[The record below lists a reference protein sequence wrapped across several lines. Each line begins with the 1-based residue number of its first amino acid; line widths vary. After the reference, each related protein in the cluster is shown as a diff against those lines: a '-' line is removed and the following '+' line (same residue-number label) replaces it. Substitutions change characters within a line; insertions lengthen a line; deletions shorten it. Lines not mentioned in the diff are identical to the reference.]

1 MIGVS
6 VAGVTSAEHG
16 ADPAEVEEVAGDEES
31 FSHFGTS
38 EQLNARDD
46 LDAGLKEDD
55 DVAYDEEELPPGL
68 PLEHDLDS
76 GEFAR
81 DEDRRGDE
89 LAEYSGEGEGP
100 WDDLSRDDG
109 AEEGREVVEGGEDV
123 EEGDAVEGG
132 EERREDFADD
142 AGAAECA
149 DAGEEDYQ
157 QAEEGRTDEDGREN
171 GGDGLG
177 AAGKGE
183 QAHEQQSEVPG
194 HEQGEREEDRDGG
207 DETAGKRKKRK
218 KSGKKKFS
226 FPPGVAAGGGPS
238 RGPVVIKPPPPPPG
252 TTGTPA
258 PPPMPRVIHP
268 KRPHHPPPPPS
279 PRSGPPPPGGL
290 QILTAPSARP
300 SPGGARP
307 PSGRAPF
314 FSGSTGTSLTHAST
328 PASCV
333 SSHAGARSSPTP
345 FTQHPPPPPPASAS
359 APATL
364 GASPS
369 PSHVQQSNGPM
380 RDPPPFPRG
389 PPSGGRP
396 GTSSLDIRAA
406 GPAGMRG
413 VGAHGAAS
421 AGGTPPPP
429 PSGTVG
435 SAGVASV
442 PTIISPPHP
451 VCPLQ
456 GRGSRAGGPIV
467 LNPPVS
473 SQDGSTLPPYLG
485 EAHAAAS
492 VSPDLAGH
500 AANPLAV
507 GVGGRGPRVAAG
519 PRPGFHRSHNE
530 ETVAA
535 GYKGSGS
542 APPAGQPL
550 PGRFGDVRMGGWP
563 GKEPGVV
570 PGMDGAPGGLEGPK
584 GQPSGPFHASPASVY
599 PSGRREE
606 AHGGDRLPPYG
617 YGHAHLD
624 DSGQSA
630 PASVSQRPGRRPVI
644 LSAGAGGRAGGPGGP
659 QGWEAQALPPEQ
671 APGYRGGQGSVPQE
685 PGSGAFYESPQAYG
699 FPNRVKRERELS
711 SVPAVP
717 PRFETGPGGRPP
729 EEGGMDSG
737 SPPAFHRAVPGHA
750 GGSPAGT
757 HGSDTGYGSGMGRS
771 TGRGPRPDFASPTA
785 DIRDIRRRP
794 EGGPLPGHHP
804 VHSGALGL
812 HSGVSGGSS
821 FAGESGGGVHGGA
834 PRGGGPWGG
843 GSPRGSGPGMGP
855 PDGRSQGFRRGPP
868 SDDRSGYGGEAPSSG
883 TGVGPWGGAPGGGPE
898 RSSDMAAGDSRGGFW
913 SRSQLASSGQ
923 QSGGGLPFCGPESS
937 GGRGLQVGGWRGLQ
951 GDDWRSE
958 TAAGRTAMGRA
969 SDAIPARAASNQQGG
984 GSGVAWHQG
993 SGDFLEHPNADGG
1006 SGAHSQRHLQLA
1018 GAHPS
1023 SQGERGLPGL
1033 APESSR
1039 GQGTQAGFGVS
1050 CASPHAHAGSSAWQQ
1065 QASRPPQ
1072 SEEEAH
1078 FRHTGRSRAQAGQGF
1093 PQAGS
1098 GWSGGKEEASDFP
1111 SSWEPWQASHQAG
1124 AGGAEAPGGDQA
1136 WYENVEQ
1143 PASAQKASGG
1153 HLGRGREVEEVPGPH
1168 SRRHKD
1174 GDRGQRGWDQSSPGY
1189 SAGRYYEA
1197 GERQSLRQPQNTKGS
1212 EREGGVWGQTGSSY
1226 VDPRDSSGRRGDGGN
1241 STRGGGHGATR
1252 GTPHYGRDGEYGRPG
1267 GRGAE
1272 GHGGDSGLPGNSLR
1286 AHATPGPNAE
1296 QKGFTVIVTNVPV
1309 DLSAADLH
1317 QAFSAVGPLLR
1328 TDIMLSSS
1336 GERTGRVC
1344 FTFSTWQAAEDAV
1357 SRFDGGDLNGRCI
1370 RVFME

>member
-16 ADPAEVEEVAGDEES
+16 ADPAEVEDVAGDEES

-268 KRPHHPPPPPS
+268 KRRPCHL
-279 PRSGPPPPGGL
+279 RSVSIAL
-290 QILTAPSARP
+290 ACATIE
-300 SPGGARP
+300 
-307 PSGRAPF
+307 RAD
-314 FSGSTGTSLTHAST
+314 
-328 PASCV
+328 
-333 SSHAGARSSPTP
+333 AG
-345 FTQHPPPPPPASAS
+345 
-359 APATL
+359 
-364 GASPS
+364 
-369 PSHVQQSNGPM
+369 
-380 RDPPPFPRG
+380 PPPFPRG

-429 PSGTVG
+429 PSGAVG

-456 GRGSRAGGPIV
+456 GRGGRAGGPIV

-570 PGMDGAPGGLEGPK
+570 PGMEGAPGGLEGPK

-711 SVPAVP
+711 SVPALP

-757 HGSDTGYGSGMGRS
+757 HGSDTGYGPGMGRS

-821 FAGESGGGVHGGA
+821 FAGESGSGVHGGA

-868 SDDRSGYGGEAPSSG
+868 SDDRSGYGGKAPSGG
-883 TGVGPWGGAPGGGPE
+883 TG
-898 RSSDMAAGDSRGGFW
+898 
-913 SRSQLASSGQ
+913 
-923 QSGGGLPFCGPESS
+923 
-937 GGRGLQVGGWRGLQ
+937 
-951 GDDWRSE
+951 
-958 TAAGRTAMGRA
+958 
-969 SDAIPARAASNQQGG
+969 
-984 GSGVAWHQG
+984 
-993 SGDFLEHPNADGG
+993 
-1006 SGAHSQRHLQLA
+1006 
-1018 GAHPS
+1018 
-1023 SQGERGLPGL
+1023 
-1033 APESSR
+1033 
-1039 GQGTQAGFGVS
+1039 
-1050 CASPHAHAGSSAWQQ
+1050 
-1065 QASRPPQ
+1065 
-1072 SEEEAH
+1072 
-1078 FRHTGRSRAQAGQGF
+1078 
-1093 PQAGS
+1093 
-1098 GWSGGKEEASDFP
+1098 
-1111 SSWEPWQASHQAG
+1111 
-1124 AGGAEAPGGDQA
+1124 
-1136 WYENVEQ
+1136 
-1143 PASAQKASGG
+1143 
-1153 HLGRGREVEEVPGPH
+1153 
-1168 SRRHKD
+1168 
-1174 GDRGQRGWDQSSPGY
+1174 
-1189 SAGRYYEA
+1189 
-1197 GERQSLRQPQNTKGS
+1197 
-1212 EREGGVWGQTGSSY
+1212 
-1226 VDPRDSSGRRGDGGN
+1226 
-1241 STRGGGHGATR
+1241 
-1252 GTPHYGRDGEYGRPG
+1252 
-1267 GRGAE
+1267 
-1272 GHGGDSGLPGNSLR
+1272 
-1286 AHATPGPNAE
+1286 
-1296 QKGFTVIVTNVPV
+1296 
-1309 DLSAADLH
+1309 
-1317 QAFSAVGPLLR
+1317 
-1328 TDIMLSSS
+1328 
-1336 GERTGRVC
+1336 
-1344 FTFSTWQAAEDAV
+1344 
-1357 SRFDGGDLNGRCI
+1357 
-1370 RVFME
+1370 